1 MTDRMNVS
9 CTACRLAKV
18 KCVYDEDSQR
28 CKRCTRN
35 GIECLQEKR
44 RSKWDSV
51 QKRAK
56 VPSTPA
62 LVAPSAPAKY
72 GELISALTSLTSA
85 PGCSSC
91 FRHTIKERLGELIE
105 LTIAQN
111 DAATLA
117 WAMGQVAAQ
126 GFSLDAFPHFRRGV
140 EGPPASKGPLED
152 CSPLLS
158 LPPEISKL
166 FVGPLPCLLSV
177 SDTDQPKRYL
187 VNAHCNMSVAN
198 IDAAQSPE
206 ALYAALNAHPSDA
219 KRIFIDAGPA
229 WTQKK
234 EEACA
239 RARGAP
245 VDADPADAD
254 IAKFGPY
261 LLRMRLS
268 DEASADGRWELYTMY
283 AAGCAT
289 HRGERYVMAI
299 TFCRVRRRST
309 AKRQKTEL
317 ATSSGASTS
326 TSPSQSPSHNT
337 QYLSEDALRGLV
349 EDLHGFEQADGL
361 LDEFMM
367 AMSDDFAPGE

>member
-1 MTDRMNVS
+1 MPPL
-9 CTACRLAKV
+9 RL
-18 KCVYDEDSQR
+18 D
-28 CKRCTRN
+28 T
-35 GIECLQEKR
+35 
-44 RSKWDSV
+44 
-51 QKRAK
+51 
-56 VPSTPA
+56 
-62 LVAPSAPAKY
+62 
-72 GELISALTSLTSA
+72 IS
-85 PGCSSC
+85 
-91 FRHTIKERLGELIE
+91 
-105 LTIAQN
+105 
-111 DAATLA
+111 
-117 WAMGQVAAQ
+117 
-126 GFSLDAFPHFRRGV
+126 
-140 EGPPASKGPLED
+140 
-152 CSPLLS
+152 
-158 LPPEISKL
+158 
-166 FVGPLPCLLSV
+166 
-177 SDTDQPKRYL
+177 KRYL
-187 VNAHCNMSVAN
+187 VNAQNMSVAN

-206 ALYAALNAHPSDA
+206 HCTALNAHPSDA
-219 KRIFIDAGPA
+219 KRIFMAGPA

-234 EEACA
+234 EACA

-349 EDLHGFEQADGL
+349 EDLHGFEHADGL